1 MASRD
6 LLVFENGR
14 TKRRVSSSETLDFL
28 SVKVGSTGLEMKE
41 TAGAFDFSAK
51 EMSDIANATADT
63 SAPGWG
69 QVKSYVA
76 AQVVAGGT
84 IKQQLLSQQQ
94 LSDAL
99 GIIPGTVV
107 YISVNPVADET
118 ITLKDAAN
126 NTETWTFKASRS
138 GANEVTI
145 GANAAATTS
154 NLTAAIMLDSAF
166 WKSYYDVSQLDSIY
180 PNGLAGIY
188 RNSVTTPAFKVWTS
202 GGTIAGFVADYHTTL
217 EYKSDAT
224 IIALPTAEPGTAVS
238 GIFTAKASLSNGEIH
253 NCIAEDK
260 LRSWNADFNN
270 GAGEWFTMSE
280 GVIPVATSGSGGST
294 LGKATFDSDK
304 GVEITGIGVVKAKID
319 NSTTAFDG
327 TGNII
332 VKAAGITE
340 TQLAASVAGAG
351 LAGGAGTALSVNVDG
366 STIEVTTDTLN
377 VKAAGITETQLAA
390 SVAGAGL
397 AGGAGTA
404 LSVNVD
410 GSTLEIT
417 TDTLNIKAAGVT
429 ETQLAASVAGAG
441 LAGGAGTALSV
452 NVDGSTLEITTDTL
466 NVKAAGIT
474 ETQIA
479 ASVAGAGLAGGA
491 GTALSVNVDGSTIEI
506 TTDTLNVKAAGIT
519 ETQLA
524 ASVAGA
530 GLAGGAGTALSVN
543 VDGSTL
549 EITTDTLNIKAGG
562 VTATQLNASVAG
574 DGLAG
579 GGGTA
584 LSVNVGD
591 GMQILSDAVAADYTK
606 AFTND
611 NAGAI
616 TTGQV
621 VYVKANGNVDLAQ
634 ANIADLNDFELGIV
648 KAATVATT
656 ASGAITVRRGAIRG
670 GYTGLTPG
678 KACYVSRTTAGAVTQ
693 SLTGFVAGEF
703 VFSVG
708 RAISATEILFSPN
721 FILEY

>member
-14 TKRRVSSSETLDFL
+14 TKRRVSSAETLDFL
-28 SVKVGSTGLEMKE
+28 SVKVGATGLEMKE

-69 QVKSYVA
+69 QVKTYVA
-76 AQVVAGGT
+76 QQVVAGGT
-84 IKQQLLSQQQ
+84 VKQQLLTQQQ
-94 LSDAL
+94 LSDTL

-107 YISVNPVADET
+107 YVSVNPVADET
-118 ITLKDAAN
+118 ITLKDAAG
-126 NTETWTFKASRS
+126 NTETWTFKATRT

-145 GANAAATTS
+145 GGTAAVTTS
-154 NLTAAIMLDSAF
+154 NLAAAIMLDSAY
-166 WKSYYDVSQLDSIY
+166 WKGYYDVSQLDSIY
-180 PNGLAGIY
+180 PNGLVGIY

-238 GIFTAKASLSNGEIH
+238 GIYTAKASLSNGEIH

-260 LRSWNADFNN
+260 LKSWNGDFNN

-304 GVEITGIGVVKAKID
+304 GVEITGIGIVKAKID

-327 TGNII
+327 SGNIS

-340 TQLAASVAGAG
+340 TQL
-351 LAGGAGTALSVNVDG
+351 N
-366 STIEVTTDTLN
+366 
-377 VKAAGITETQLAA
+377 
-390 SVAGAGL
+390 
-397 AGGAGTA
+397 
-404 LSVNVD
+404 
-410 GSTLEIT
+410 
-417 TDTLNIKAAGVT
+417 
-429 ETQLAASVAGAG
+429 
-441 LAGGAGTALSV
+441 
-452 NVDGSTLEITTDTL
+452 
-466 NVKAAGIT
+466 
-474 ETQIA
+474 

-519 ETQLA
+519 ATQLNSSVAGAGLAGGAGTALSVNVDGSTIEITTDTLNVKAGGITETQLNS
-524 ASVAGA
+524 SVAGA

-591 GMQILSDAVAADYTK
+591 GMQILTDAVAADYTK
-606 AFTND
+606 SLVND
-611 NAGAI
+611 NAGSI
-616 TTGQV
+616 TTGQI
-621 VYVKANGNVDLAQ
+621 VYVKANGAVDLAQ
-634 ANIADLNDFELGIV
+634 ANIANLNDFELGIV
-648 KAATVATT
+648 KAATIATT
-656 ASGAITVRRGAIRG
+656 APGAITVRRGAIRG
-670 GYTGLTPG
+670 SYTGLTPG
-678 KACYVSRTTAGAVTQ
+678 KVCYVSRATAGAVVQ
-693 SLTGFVAGEF
+693 SLAGFVAGEF

-708 RAISATEILFSPN
+708 RAISATEILFDPS
-721 FILEY
+721 FLLEY